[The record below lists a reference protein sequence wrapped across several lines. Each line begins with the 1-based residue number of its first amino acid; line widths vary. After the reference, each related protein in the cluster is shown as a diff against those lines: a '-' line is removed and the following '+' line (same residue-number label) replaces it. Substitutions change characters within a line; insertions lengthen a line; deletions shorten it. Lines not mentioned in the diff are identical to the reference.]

1 MGYRDARNFV
11 TKERNKITSR
21 QLSRCQTEKTF
32 SVWIEFSLFNFSI
45 LNFEMRWSRVQP
57 QTVNFRSILTLFVMH
72 MRNFFSVSFCFF
84 TKVSHDHFS
93 PAIHWTIEE
102 WIFRFCFH
110 RSWLHRRWRRKPN
123 KKLSSTSKLL
133 LSFFLSISK
142 VQRKREQKKTSPC
155 AATTAFGDRN
165 NRRLLSTSRPYQ
177 IRRSRHLFPSL
188 FRLHTIFFPSTAW
201 RRFFFRFSRF
211 GLSLNWNRSG
221 FFWSE
226 KNTDRREKM

>member
-72 MRNFFSVSFCFF
+72 MRNFFSVSFRFF

-133 LSFFLSISK
+133 LSFFYRFPKSNERESK
-142 VQRKREQKKTSPC
+142 RKLHRAQRRRHSEIEIT
-155 AATTAFGDRN
+155 GD
-165 NRRLLSTSRPYQ
+165 Y
-177 IRRSRHLFPSL
+177 
-188 FRLHTIFFPSTAW
+188 FRLHVLIKFADRDIYFLRYFVYTQ
-201 RRFFFRFSRF
+201 FFFLQLRGDDFFSVLAVLDFR
-211 GLSLNWNRSG
+211 
-221 FFWSE
+221 
-226 KNTDRREKM
+226 